1 MSFRP
6 ADTATGT
13 EILAK
18 YFRALGDPL
27 RVRVL
32 RLLRD
37 EGELS
42 VGVIA
47 ARLAVAQSRLS
58 NHLACLRW
66 CGLVATRRE
75 HRAIHYRIADE
86 RVEQLLELAD
96 ALLADNAEHVASC
109 ARVAP

>member
-1 MSFRP
+1 MPFRP
-6 ADTATGT
+6 AGTATGA
-13 EILAK
+13 EVLAK

-27 RVRVL
+27 RLRVL
-32 RLLRD
+32 RLLGD

-47 ARLAVAQSRLS
+47 ARLGVAQSRLS

-96 ALLADNAEHVASC
+96 ALLADSAEHVASC